1 MLHFWKCDRI
11 RNDNFIKIFRHQ
23 ANEIGGISMQQQR
36 QLEIERR
43 LRDIV
48 GERVFVDVAQR
59 VSYGYDGSFGQY
71 LPDFVTQPLAT
82 SEVQQI
88 VKLANVYDLPIYPRG
103 AGTNLSGGSLPVNGG
118 IVLDFSQWNDEVT
131 IYPDDLIIKTRPG
144 VKTADIHALAEQ
156 HQLMY
161 PPDPSSSS
169 VCTIGGNLAENAG
182 GPHGVKY
189 GVTKDYV
196 IGLEVVTAQGDI
208 IRTGGNTIKNVTGYD
223 LTKLLIGAEGTL
235 GIITE
240 ATLRLIPKPPA
251 TQTALIV
258 FEDLGSAGR
267 SISQIL
273 TSGVRP
279 SKMEI
284 LDHHAINKVVDYA
297 GIDLPRD
304 AAALLLVEV
313 DGDEA
318 ILRKELETIKAALA
332 KMGVTQVKI
341 AGSKAEEA
349 ELWQVRKAVSPVVV
363 ERGFTKISEDA
374 TVPLSKIPHMFEKVD
389 EIKQK
394 YDLNLVVFGHAGDGN
409 LHPTISANMRDPEA
423 VKNVERAVEEIFN
436 YAIEL
441 GGTLSGE
448 HGIGTMKKPFM
459 TREFDPASLAF
470 QKAIKDALDPD
481 HRLNPGKI
489 FPATGET
496 RLVLSHDD

>member
-1 MLHFWKCDRI
+1 
-11 RNDNFIKIFRHQ
+11 
-23 ANEIGGISMQQQR
+23 
-36 QLEIERR
+36 
-43 LRDIV
+43 
-48 GERVFVDVAQR
+48 
-59 VSYGYDGSFGQY
+59 Y

-284 LDHHAINKVVDYA
+284 LDHHAINKVV
-297 GIDLPRD
+297 
-304 AAALLLVEV
+304 
-313 DGDEA
+313 
-318 ILRKELETIKAALA
+318 
-332 KMGVTQVKI
+332 
-341 AGSKAEEA
+341 
-349 ELWQVRKAVSPVVV
+349 
-363 ERGFTKISEDA
+363 
-374 TVPLSKIPHMFEKVD
+374 
-389 EIKQK
+389 
-394 YDLNLVVFGHAGDGN
+394 
-409 LHPTISANMRDPEA
+409 
-423 VKNVERAVEEIFN
+423 
-436 YAIEL
+436 
-441 GGTLSGE
+441 
-448 HGIGTMKKPFM
+448 
-459 TREFDPASLAF
+459 
-470 QKAIKDALDPD
+470 
-481 HRLNPGKI
+481 
-489 FPATGET
+489 
-496 RLVLSHDD
+496 